1 MSQASKRGDSFKSAS
16 KENRQSI
23 ESLRKAKS
31 RAQRLCLIVWSVL
44 LIKTLM
50 RLMRVRLVLCCDNFV
65 FEFCCQLA
73 IAEPEISRDNRE
85 EEIRQRKD
93 KRRGHQFI

>member
-31 RAQRLCLIVWSVL
+31 RAQWLCLIVWYVL
-44 LIKTLM
+44 LIKKLM
-50 RLMRVRLVLCCDNFV
+50 VN
-65 FEFCCQLA
+65 ESA
-73 IAEPEISRDNRE
+73 IGAVSR
-85 EEIRQRKD
+85 
-93 KRRGHQFI
+93 